1 MAAAAVLVPPS
12 PHNVYSSMATSTRR
26 QPLMSIPN
34 ATNSPHRNLNNSGS
48 KRTRAFANIPQ
59 QENEPP
65 TKRQA
70 IEKSNR
76 EPVPIT
82 PRRHVGQD
90 GHAGQVFERGHA
102 DPENT
107 FQKRLV
113 AARDRGKLT
122 VPART
127 TRSNNTSTK
136 DVESVRQWQ
145 KHYRRLFPG
154 FRFYFD
160 AVSDDQKQKLVRQA
174 GHFGAREETFFCVN
188 VTHIITTRTIP
199 DEDVVIGALDDGH
212 PTINPSVLAFRNG
225 QGKREM
231 HNRNDVLIQGLK
243 HGMKI
248 WPTEKLQKMLN
259 TLEDEPGQEQTSRV
273 SKATKVTN
281 ELVQVLRNEKLAA
294 DAERE
299 YAGAPRQL
307 QPFRGPYIYVHDMD
321 EKVKPIMVREY
332 PKVARRQDGEWPQFR
347 SASVGKCPFVEDH
360 TSKREAERERT
371 QAKALLLK
379 QQGEIEAVA
388 AQAKSASTSQTLV
401 EPRMEPPQRRSP
413 RKALREVASNA
424 QSVHHEPTKP
434 AQPRQP
440 ERQSSFPPMPE
451 QPSIEF
457 VRPSQLHLI
466 REPSAS
472 GIVRSTMTSAI
483 QSQMI
488 SSAAATGLKAST
500 SREVN
505 ELKRKV
511 LEKTH
516 TGSLSVGSIS
526 SSQQVGALTSVLRNA
541 RPPAPQRAA
550 KSRAQEKLGG
560 IQEEI
565 DPYADDIVAQRAI
578 QAATKRRKPAK
589 REAKPG
595 YCENCHDK
603 YDDFEDVSPSP
614 ENQGL
619 QLTFFSKSFRV
630 STANLP

>member
-1 MAAAAVLVPPS
+1 
-12 PHNVYSSMATSTRR
+12 MATSTRR

-48 KRTRAFANIPQ
+48 KRIRALANVSQ

-70 IEKSNR
+70 IEKSHR

-82 PRRHVGQD
+82 PRRHQTQD
-90 GHAGQVFERGHA
+90 GNAGQVFERGQA
-102 DPENT
+102 DPQNT
-107 FQKRLV
+107 FTKRLA
-113 AARDRGKLT
+113 AARDRERAA
-122 VPART
+122 PHART
-127 TRSNNTSTK
+127 VTKQSAK

-160 AVSDDQKQKLVRQA
+160 AVPDEQKQKIARQA
-174 GHFGAREETFFCVN
+174 AHFGAREETFFCN
-188 VTHIITTRTIP
+188 TVTHIITTRTIP
-199 DEDVVIGALDDGH
+199 DEDAAMEALVDGP
-212 PTINPSVLAFRNG
+212 PTINPSVLMFKNK
-225 QGKREM
+225 QGRKEV

-259 TLEDEPGQEQTSRV
+259 TLEEEPGQEQKAPV

-281 ELVQVLRNEKLAA
+281 DLVEVLKNEKLAA
-294 DAERE
+294 VAERE
-299 YAGAPRQL
+299 YATVPRQL

-332 PKVARRQDGEWPQFR
+332 AKVARRQDGEWPQFR

-360 TSKREAERERT
+360 TSKKEAERERA
-371 QAKALLLK
+371 QAKALLLR
-379 QQGEIEAVA
+379 QQRELEIA
-388 AQAKSASTSQTLV
+388 AAKAASVSTSQTLV
-401 EPRMEPPQRRSP
+401 EPRMNPPQRRSP
-413 RKALREVASNA
+413 RKALQDVKTNIR
-424 QSVHHEPTKP
+424 P
-434 AQPRQP
+434 AQQQPVKLSQPAELERQP
-440 ERQSSFPPMPE
+440 SFPPMPE
-451 QPSIEF
+451 QPEF
-457 VRPSQLHLI
+457 IRPSQLHLI

-488 SSAAATGLKAST
+488 SSAAATGMKAST
-500 SREVN
+500 SKEVN

-526 SSQQVGALTSVLRNA
+526 SSHQVGALNNALRNA

-550 KSRAQEKLGG
+550 KSKAQEKLGG
-560 IQEEI
+560 IQEEE
-565 DPYADDIVAQRAI
+565 DPYADDVAAQRAM
-578 QAATKRRKPAK
+578 QAAARRRKPAK

-603 YDDFEDVSPSP
+603 YDDFEDVSA
-614 ENQGL
+614 
-619 QLTFFSKSFRV
+619 QLILFF
-630 STANLP
+630 LD